1 MRIVQN
7 LGVGQRLILV
17 ISVVI
22 VVLLGAIVTDV
33 SLSTKSLTLSVS
45 DKILSQNSRTV
56 TSTLSGWLGDKLR
69 YLTLAAENQFVIE
82 AALGGDFEAATDW
95 LVKAKE
101 ADPALESLF
110 VHDAQG
116 ISVVTT
122 NPGGRGK
129 SYVTQDYFTTII
141 KEGKA
146 NYISNIALSPVSKQ
160 PRVAIAVRITDQGRT
175 VGYVGMSIM
184 ASAFTTAYID
194 PIKVGSEG
202 YAFILDP
209 DGRILAHPN
218 KDLIF
223 QDLSQHDFIRTMMA
237 RKTGFIEYQWQGL
250 TKYMAFSQVPETG
263 WIVALAAD
271 QADLMAEAS
280 QLQMRL
286 LILGVTGLALAIL
299 VIFFVSRRL
308 ITRPLASIASQAEA
322 ISGGD
327 LNVRFDTTYSG
338 EMLLLK
344 DSFERMAGQLQRIVG
359 DVHAAAEQVA
369 AGGEE
374 LSATAQDM
382 SIGANNQADAVD
394 KLSSAMEEMT
404 SSIGQNAEN
413 ALETEALASK
423 AAQDA
428 QQGGEAVSQA
438 VSAMTEIAD
447 KITIIEEIARQTNL
461 LALNAAIEAARAGEH
476 GKGFAVVAAEVRKL
490 AERSGA
496 AAAEIGQLSTSSNE
510 VANRAGKMLEQ
521 LVPDIRKTAEL
532 IHEISAATGE
542 QRVGAEEIN
551 TAIQDLDTVV
561 QRNAATSEEVA
572 STSEELAGQ
581 SVQLQQTIGFFRLG
595 DKRAGHAPTRPAKG
609 PKVTRAVP
617 AALPA
622 SAAKGADHGSDDEF
636 ERF

>member
-1 MRIVQN
+1 N

-22 VVLLGAIVTDV
+22 LVLLGSVVTDV
-33 SLSTKSLTLSVS
+33 NLSTKSLTLSIS

-56 TSTLSGWLGDKLR
+56 ASTLSGWLNDRLR
-69 YLTLAAENQFVIE
+69 YLTLAAENQSVIE
-82 AALGGDFEAATDW
+82 AALGGDFEAATAW
-95 LVKAKE
+95 LTKARE
-101 ADPALESLF
+101 ADPSLESLF

-129 SYVTQDYFTTII
+129 SYVTQEYFTTII
-141 KEGKA
+141 KQGKPS
-146 NYISNIALSPVSKQ
+146 YISNIVLSPVSKQ
-160 PRVAIAVRITDQGRT
+160 PRVAIAVQIRDQGRT
-175 VGYVGMSIM
+175 VGYVGMSVM
-184 ASAFTTAYID
+184 ASAFTAEYID
-194 PIKVGSEG
+194 PVKVGSEG
-202 YAFILDP
+202 YCFILDP
-209 DGRILAHPN
+209 EGRILAHPN

-223 QDLSQHDFIRTMMA
+223 QDLSDRDFIQTMMA
-237 RKTGFIEYQWQGL
+237 RKSGFIEYQWQGL
-250 TKYMAFSQVPETG
+250 TKFMAFSQVPETG

-271 QADLMAEAS
+271 QSDLMADAS
-280 QLQMRL
+280 QLQTRL
-286 LILGVTGLALAIL
+286 LLTGAAGLVLAVL
-299 VIFFVSRRL
+299 VLFFISRRL
-308 ITRPLASIASQAEA
+308 ITRPLTVIAAQAGSISE
-322 ISGGD
+322 GNLD
-327 LNVRFDTTYSG
+327 VRFEGSFSG

-344 DSFERMAGQLQRIVG
+344 EAFERMAAQLQSIVG
-359 DVHAAAEQVA
+359 DVHAAAEQVS

-374 LSATAQDM
+374 LSATAQDL
-382 SIGANNQADAVD
+382 SIGANNQAQAVD

-404 SSIGQNAEN
+404 ASIGQNAEN
-413 ALETEALASK
+413 ARETETLASQ
-423 AAQDA
+423 AADGA
-428 QQGGEAVSQA
+428 QEGGEAVAQA

-447 KITIIEEIARQTNL
+447 KITIIEDIARQTNL

-496 AAAEIGQLSTSSNE
+496 AAAEIGQLSASSNQ
-510 VANRAGKMLEQ
+510 VANKAGKMLEK

-532 IHEISAATGE
+532 IHEISAATME
-542 QRVGAEEIN
+542 QNVGAEEIN
-551 TAIQDLDTVV
+551 AAIQDLDTVV

-581 SVQLQQTIGFFRLG
+581 SVQLQQTIGFFRLK
-595 DKRAGHAPTRPAKG
+595 DRSAPRRQAASG
-609 PKVTRAVP
+609 PRVARTAP

-622 SAAKGADHGSDDEF
+622 AGKAGDDGDF